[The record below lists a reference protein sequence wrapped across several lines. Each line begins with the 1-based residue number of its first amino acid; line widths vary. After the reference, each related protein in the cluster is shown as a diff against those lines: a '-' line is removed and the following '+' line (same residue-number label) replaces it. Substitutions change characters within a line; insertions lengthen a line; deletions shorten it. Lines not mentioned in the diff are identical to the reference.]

1 MNRRYEIKIYMTSK
15 ENDNNFQRGTERGST
30 VQNKS
35 KQKQNQAEQLTI
47 DYLHNSRLKLDTIKK
62 KEKMTTNK

>member
-1 MNRRYEIKIYMTSK
+1 MT
-15 ENDNNFQRGTERGST
+15 NNFQRGTERGST

-62 KEKMTTNK
+62 KKNDNK

>member
-1 MNRRYEIKIYMTSK
+1 MT
-15 ENDNNFQRGTERGST
+15 NNFQRGTERGST